1 MGTGWGNTSV
11 PGEYATHK
19 GKCPQAH
26 LLHVRLAIRVGL
38 SLFMNLVLGIDVH
51 GDSQKLLV
59 EERNTSFYTKRHGR
73 CNITPRSSLVSPQ
86 REVSFRNPS
95 PFQDGPTTLTL
106 VGSQTITDVQAL
118 DPLDTLL
125 VEDLRSGRSVEIKVS
140 SENLIGTFSGQDH
153 LDSAGLDLSA
163 V

>member
-1 MGTGWGNTSV
+1 MDSGKYFLPSGEQSNAFRMMYWQMGTGWGNTSV

-19 GKCPQAH
+19 GKCPQTH

-73 CNITPRSSLVSPQ
+73 CRRQVDRLSCVSRRAALAHRPTNSHLLALKQSL
-86 REVSFRNPS
+86 
-95 PFQDGPTTLTL
+95 TCKLLTRL
-106 VGSQTITDVQAL
+106 THSWWKISGVGAAW
-118 DPLDTLL
+118 
-125 VEDLRSGRSVEIKVS
+125 K
-140 SENLIGTFSGQDH
+140 
-153 LDSAGLDLSA
+153 
-163 V
+163 